1 MDDLSKILE
10 VKDLRTYF
18 TSSGIEIPAVDG
30 VSFHIDKGETLCL
43 VGESGSGKSVTS
55 LSIMRLIA
63 TPPGKYESGEILF
76 YGEDLLKK
84 SEGEMRGIRGNSISM
99 IYQEPMTSLNPV
111 FTIGMQIME
120 SLMLHKK
127 LTRKQAKQ
135 ETINIL
141 SLVGVPD
148 PQQRISEYPHQLSG
162 GMRQRVMIAMA
173 LCCEPELLIADE
185 PTTALDVTI
194 QAQILELM
202 IKLKNELGMAILF
215 ITHDM
220 GVVAEIAQRVIIMYG
235 GKIVEEGKVE
245 DIFNNPL
252 HPYTIGLLSCIARIE
267 SKKKKLNIISGS
279 VPSPDKYPNGCRFY
293 PRCEYTKEICTKIE
307 PDLREIGSSKVAC
320 HLAGNNSFNKVRM

>member
-252 HPYTIGLLSCIARIE
+252 HPYTIGLLSCIPRIE

>member
-10 VKDLRTYF
+10 VKDLCTYF
-18 TSSGIEIPAVDG
+18 ISSGIEIPAVDG

-252 HPYTIGLLSCIARIE
+252 HPYTIGLLSCIPRIE